1 MSGYFDTDWKKM
13 AAMTATSDSDIE
25 KAFADQAAGFVE
37 NKLPDLMKGDYQ
49 IGFEVVK
56 KKLGPAF
63 VPEMLGAG
71 VVLTGG
77 TSKLMAVDEAAT
89 AVFGVAARRGE
100 LPTNLADELRDP
112 QYSTV
117 LGLLFYGLNQINDRA
132 PAAYQRRNGGLMQ
145 RFTRMF
151 ANA

>member
-1 MSGYFDTDWKKM
+1 MKALFRNHRLAGLAAAALIAM
-13 AAMTATSDSDIE
+13 APATARAQDFI
-25 KAFADQAAGFVE
+25 
-37 NKLPDLMKGDYQ
+37 N
-49 IGFEVVK
+49 
-56 KKLGPAF
+56 
-63 VPEMLGAG
+63 
-71 VVLTGG
+71 VLTGG

-89 AVFGVAARRGE
+89 AVFGVTARRGE

-117 LGLLFYGLNQINDRA
+117 LGLLFYGLNQINERA
-132 PAAYQRRNGGLMQ
+132 PAAYQRRNGGLME